1 MRLLRG
7 SNLHSACELTL
18 VPHQNGSPVAA
29 EILVLEDDVTVQEAV
44 DMLWRRET
52 RKTGSG
58 ETYREGASPNSVLVR
73 QWNDDPCVTT
83 VLYTD
88 FNAAG
93 KISAPIASELAEHAI
108 GSVETAKEGKDGITY
123 LIEAIRSGIQT
134 PLTSAYRSEIL
145 NRINAGSL
153 EEALRKAK
161 EAAAARRREPEHE

>member
-1 MRLLRG
+1 VHAAER
-7 SNLHSACELTL
+7 TL

-29 EILVLEDDVTVQEAV
+29 EILVLEDDVTVQEAT
-44 DMLWRRET
+44 DILWRRET
-52 RKTGSG
+52 RKTGTG
-58 ETYREGASPNSVLVR
+58 ETYKEGAGPNSVLVR
-73 QWNDDPCVTT
+73 HWNGDPCVTN

-93 KISAPIASELAEHAI
+93 KISAPTAKELAEHAI

-145 NRINAGSL
+145 EQLNTGSL
-153 EEALRKAK
+153 EDALRKAK
-161 EAAAARRREPEHE
+161 EGAAARMKEPEHE